1 LIMRVRKGELVLL
14 MAWLGM
20 APVWAQTASTPATAA
35 PASAA
40 PAPASGSRMP
50 TRVTI
55 DSDDLEWVDDYAIY
69 TGHVFLTAGAMQLRG
84 DRMEIRQVSDRQ
96 FEARVTGA
104 PAHLH
109 HDGTTLGRD
118 GEVLPVDG
126 TSRELTYDSRQQLIT
141 LTGDVVLQRGR
152 DEIRGENIRYD
163 IAQRR
168 IQAVGP
174 QNGQVRIVIEPPPEL
189 EKSMEDHNV
198 TTVPQEK
205 TPEEKPR

>member
-1 LIMRVRKGELVLL
+1 MRVREGGLALAVAW
-14 MAWLGM
+14 MAAGP
-20 APVWAQTASTPATAA
+20 AWAQTVAADAAA
-35 PASAA
+35 PAAA
-40 PAPASGSRMP
+40 PAAQPASSSRAP
-50 TRVTI
+50 NRVTI
-55 DSDDLEWVDDYAIY
+55 DSDDLEWVDDYAVY
-69 TGHVFLTAGAMQLRG
+69 TGHVLLTAGAMQLRG
-84 DRMEIRQVSDRQ
+84 DRMEIRQVSARQ

-109 HDGTTLGRD
+109 HDGTALGKD

-126 TSRELTYDSRQQLIT
+126 TSRELTYDSRLQLIT
-141 LTGDVVLQRGR
+141 LTGNVVLQRGR

-189 EKSMEDHNV
+189 EKSMEDHNL

-205 TPEEKPR
+205 APEEQPR